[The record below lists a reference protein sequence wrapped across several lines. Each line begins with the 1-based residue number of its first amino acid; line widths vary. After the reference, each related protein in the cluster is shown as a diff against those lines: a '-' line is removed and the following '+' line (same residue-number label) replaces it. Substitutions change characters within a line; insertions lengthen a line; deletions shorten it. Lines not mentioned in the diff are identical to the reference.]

1 VRCPTKTSGKE
12 GRMKEIWYS
21 QMPRIQLYHGDGAQE
36 TGGKCLR
43 KEADLVLDFPLVT
56 SLLIEIRG

>member
-1 VRCPTKTSGKE
+1 
-12 GRMKEIWYS
+12 MKEIWYS

-56 SLLIEIRG
+56 SLLKSEGSIVRTKRTWDR

>member
-1 VRCPTKTSGKE
+1 
-12 GRMKEIWYS
+12 MKEIWYS